1 MKLGFAIAQIEHIEG
16 LFAVLDGV
24 LDLGSQ

>member
-16 LFAVLDGV
+16 LFAVLDSV
-24 LDLGSQ
+24 VDLGGQ